1 MRECDPDPKYRA
13 MRKLLSHHATWESLT
28 TQSNTVRH
36 RTNLMASA
44 KARGGD
50 GGESRPVNASFA
62 HEPKGVPKKHEPK
75 GVPKKHE
82 PKGVPENRV
91 GLQFDE
97 LVGGFILSVG
107 PLAAQCSDDAHRY
120 NESKRNQS

>member
-62 HEPKGVPKKHEPK
+62 HEPKGVPENTNQKVSPK
-75 GVPKKHE
+75 
-82 PKGVPENRV
+82 NT
-91 GLQFDE
+91 
-97 LVGGFILSVG
+97 
-107 PLAAQCSDDAHRY
+107 
-120 NESKRNQS
+120 NQKVSRKTG